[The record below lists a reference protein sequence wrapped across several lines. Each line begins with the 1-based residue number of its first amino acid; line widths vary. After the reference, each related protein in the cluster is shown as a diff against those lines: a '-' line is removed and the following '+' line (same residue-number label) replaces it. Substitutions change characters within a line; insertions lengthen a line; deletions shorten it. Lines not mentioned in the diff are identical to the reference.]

1 MTTSSRY
8 RIATTAAA
16 TLVGIVVG
24 WGLGGTAVWA
34 LVGGVSGLSAGVMIA
49 YLRVRPVVGVSVAVG
64 AGVGS
69 FIGATI
75 VRVLCEP
82 QGCPA
87 FEAGAGLVTGIGAL
101 VGIGLVVALAT
112 RSFDE
117 HREQSSGA
125 QTEPNNNDT
134 L

>member
-1 MTTSSRY
+1 MNSNSRRLATTSS
-8 RIATTAAA
+8 A
-16 TLVGIVVG
+16 TLIGALIG
-24 WGLGGTAVWA
+24 WALGGTAVWA
-34 LVGGVSGLSAGVMIA
+34 LVGGVSGGSAGVMIA

-82 QGCPA
+82 EGCPA
-87 FEAGAGLVTGIGAL
+87 FEAGAGLATGIGAL

-117 HREQSSGA
+117 HREQSKGT